1 MRFKVKK
8 ALYPCGTNNDSWQL
22 MNLIV
27 DDDIPSTEI
36 NRHLVLAQ
44 IDREKPLA
52 TSVYYLCIYLNYL
65 DEHGLEAMDIKM
77 SDIQDFLQ
85 ELMDK
90 EKTSLQNINAEK
102 NSNPFEE
109 IVTIVENAKD
119 RAYRKVNE
127 ELILMYQEVGKYISK
142 KTEEASY
149 GSGFVDNVAE
159 FFSTNYPELK
169 GFNRRG
175 LYRMKQFYELYK
187 DDEKVSP
194 LVTQLSWTNHLK
206 IMSASKSQEERRFYI
221 ELAVKERYSK
231 RELERQMDSGYYER
245 FMLSNGNMLPA
256 IQKAKQETHNLFLD
270 KYVLEFLDAPKGGN
284 ERGFQKSILENLKN
298 FVLEIGKDFS
308 FIGNEYRVQV
318 GNHDYYIDLLFY
330 HRGLSCLVA
339 FELKLGEF
347 KPEYIGKMNL
357 YLEALDREVK
367 KQTENP
373 SVGVILCAS
382 KDDEVVE
389 FALSRSLSP
398 TMVSEYTLKLID
410 KNLLQKK
417 LKEYTEIAEEK
428 VEANEE

>member
-1 MRFKVKK
+1 
-8 ALYPCGTNNDSWQL
+8 
-22 MNLIV
+22 
-27 DDDIPSTEI
+27 
-36 NRHLVLAQ
+36 
-44 IDREKPLA
+44 
-52 TSVYYLCIYLNYL
+52 
-65 DEHGLEAMDIKM
+65 
-77 SDIQDFLQ
+77 
-85 ELMDK
+85 MDK

-102 NSNPFEE
+102 NNNPFEE

-127 ELILMYQEVGKYISK
+127 ELILMYQEIGKYISK

-149 GSGFVDNVAE
+149 GSRFVDNVAE

-284 ERGFQKSILENLKN
+284 ERDFQKSILENLKN

-339 FELKLGEF
+339 FELKIGEF

-428 VEANEE
+428 VEANEEK